1 MRGGWFRFYNDALN
15 DPKVQCLSGDLFK
28 AWVNLLCLAS
38 KQSGILPTISEIAYC
53 LRLSPEAAQATVT
66 SLGQRELLD
75 CGEDGRWH
83 PHNWKNRQSK
93 SDNSTPRVQKHR
105 LKRSRNG
112 KETAQVTD
120 IDREREKEFSPR
132 KNSFSLSAAETPPP
146 PAGSLASAP
155 VEGAL
160 ARQPPGGSVPPP
172 RPPHSGMSPDMGDDY
187 RAPPTNRDPDPPMTD
202 ANREALHLLNSSTPT
217 PRPHYPTDLTDDE
230 KRNIAIDPKF
240 WTPAQILALRNQ
252 SGGR

>member
-28 AWVNLLCLAS
+28 TWVNLLCLAS

-53 LRLSPEAAQATVT
+53 LRLSPEATQAVVT
-66 SLGQRELLD
+66 NLGHTGLLD
-75 CGEDGRWH
+75 RDEDGRWH

-112 KETAQVTD
+112 KETAEVTD
-120 IDREREKEFSPR
+120 IDREREKELSPR
-132 KNSFSLSAAETPPP
+132 KSSFSLSAAETPPP
-146 PAGSLASAP
+146 AAGSLASAP

-160 ARQPPGGSVPPP
+160 ARQPPGGSVPPSPPP
-172 RPPHSGMSPDMGDDY
+172 RPPRQGMSPDMGNDY
-187 RAPPTNRDPDPPMTD
+187 RAPPANRDPDPPMTD
-202 ANREALHLLNSSTPT
+202 ANREALAQLN
-217 PRPHYPTDLTDDE
+217 RPHYPSNLTDDE

-240 WTPAQILALRNQ
+240 WTPTQIHKQRNQ
-252 SGGR
+252 SSGR